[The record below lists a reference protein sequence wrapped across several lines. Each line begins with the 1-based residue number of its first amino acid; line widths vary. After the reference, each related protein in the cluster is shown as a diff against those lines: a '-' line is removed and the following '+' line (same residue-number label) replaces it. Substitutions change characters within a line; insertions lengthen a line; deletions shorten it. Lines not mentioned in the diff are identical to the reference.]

1 MTNTARTLALK
12 LRARIKAAFLA
23 GVVLLAPASALA
35 QTVTTYA
42 TGAYAGSSMSFDSS
56 GALFVSGFNAQDVY
70 RVPPGGGE
78 ATVFVTRSS
87 GIGEAVIGP
96 DNSLYTVV
104 EGGMVARYAPGSTTP
119 DPTPYATGVTTYRFN
134 SLVFDSAGRLYVIG
148 IGSSDRN
155 VYRAPIGG
163 GAATVFGSLPD
174 GAIAGAIAVGPGG
187 EVFVSEQASRSVLK
201 IAPSGGQSTIFATG
215 VGVSG
220 GLAVARNGDVYVND
234 YFNGLIRRVPASGG
248 AGVVIAT
255 IADQP
260 GGLTLR
266 GDTLYVSAYD
276 SGYVY
281 QVALPSEPAPVP
293 TMTEWA
299 MILFAVMLAGGA
311 ALHLQRRRRFA

>member
-1 MTNTARTLALK
+1 MLTNTTRPLALK
-12 LRARIKAAFLA
+12 LRDHIKAAFLA
-23 GVVLLAPASALA
+23 GVVLLAPASASA

-42 TGAYAGSSMSFDSS
+42 TGAYAGSSLSFDSS

-87 GIGEAVIGP
+87 AIGKAALGP

-104 EGGMVARYAPGSTTP
+104 EGGKVVRYAPGSTTP
-119 DPTPYATGVTTYRFN
+119 DPTPYATGVTTDRFN
-134 SLVFDSAGRLYVIG
+134 SLVIDSAGRLYV

-163 GAATVFGSLPD
+163 GAATVFGSLP
-174 GAIAGAIAVGPGG
+174 AGAAALDIAVGPGG

-215 VGVSG
+215 VGIG
-220 GLAVARNGDVYVND
+220 TGLAVARNGDVYVND
-234 YFNGLIRRVPASGG
+234 YVNGLIRRVPASGG
-248 AGVVIAT
+248 TGVVIAT

-260 GGLTLR
+260 FGLTLR
-266 GDTLYVSAYD
+266 GDKLYASAFD

-299 MILFAVMLAGGA
+299 MILFAMMLAGGA
-311 ALHLQRRRRFA
+311 VLHLQRRRQFA